1 MDQTLLLALAIM
13 LVGLIGCA
21 LPILPGP
28 PLVWLGALFY
38 GWQTDWQ
45 RIGPIFL
52 TLTLLL
58 ALAGGTAEL
67 WMGFL
72 GAKKGGAS
80 FASQIAALVG
90 GLVGLLV
97 LSVPGLLIG
106 SIGAIALVEWRK
118 HRDWNAV
125 MRAGGGYL
133 AGYLLSM
140 IVEIFSALLIIGFF
154 AARVW
159 L

>member
-1 MDQTLLLALAIM
+1 
-13 LVGLIGCA
+13 
-21 LPILPGP
+21 
-28 PLVWLGALFY
+28 VWLGALFY
-38 GWQTDWQ
+38 GWQTDWE

-52 TLTLLL
+52 GLTLIL
-58 ALAGGTAEL
+58 ALAGGTADL

-80 FASQIAALVG
+80 FAAQIAALVG
-90 GLVGLLV
+90 GIAGFLVA
-97 LSVPGLLIG
+97 SVPGLLLG
-106 SIGAIALVEWRK
+106 SMGAIVLVEWSK
-118 HRDWNAV
+118 HRDWNLV

-140 IVEIFSALLIIGFF
+140 VVELVAALTIIGLF
-154 AARVW
+154 AARIW

>member
-1 MDQTLLLALAIM
+1 MDQTLLLAFAIM
-13 LVGLIGCA
+13 LAGLVGCVA
-21 LPILPGP
+21 PVLPGP

-38 GWQTDWQ
+38 GWQTDWE
-45 RIGPIFL
+45 RVGPVFL
-52 TLTLLL
+52 GITLLL
-58 ALAGGTAEL
+58 ALAGGTADI

-80 FASQIAALVG
+80 FAAQIAALLG
-90 GLVGLLV
+90 GIVGLIV
-97 LSVPGLLIG
+97 FSVPGLLIG

-140 IVEIFSALLIIGFF
+140 VVEVLTALLVIGAF

>member
-1 MDQTLLLALAIM
+1 MDQTLFLAFAIM
-13 LVGLIGCA
+13 LAGLIGCA
-21 LPILPGP
+21 LPVLPGP
-28 PLVWLGALFY
+28 ALVWLGALFY
-38 GWQTDWQ
+38 GWQTDWE
-45 RIGPIFL
+45 RIGPVFL
-52 TLTLLL
+52 AITLIL
-58 ALAGGTAEL
+58 ALAGGTADL

-97 LSVPGLLIG
+97 LSVPGLLLG
-106 SIGAIALVEWRK
+106 SMGAIVLVEWRRQ
-118 HRDWNAV
+118 RDWNAV
-125 MRAGGGYL
+125 FRAGGGYL

-140 IVEIFSALLIIGFF
+140 VVEVLTALLLIGLF

>member
-1 MDQTLLLALAIM
+1 MDQTLLLAFAIM
-13 LVGLIGCA
+13 LAGLVGCV
-21 LPILPGP
+21 LPVLPGP

-38 GWQTDWQ
+38 GWQTDWE
-45 RIGPIFL
+45 RVGPVFLAL
-52 TLTLLL
+52 TLIL
-58 ALAGGTAEL
+58 ALAGGTADI
-67 WMGFL
+67 WMGWV

-90 GLVGLLV
+90 GIVGLV
-97 LSVPGLLIG
+97 VFSVPGLLLG
-106 SIGAIALVEWRK
+106 SMGAIALVEWRK

-140 IVEIFSALLIIGFF
+140 VVEVLMALGIIGAF
-154 AARVW
+154 AAKVW